1 MTGWFILFFCCVS
14 IAAICLGIDLLIERK
29 NIKKYGSYEAN
40 YWAMMVIA
48 ICGVLALIFGLVAI
62 IVPIDS
68 AHAVADVQA
77 ALEIDPGNDWAEIR
91 ISEWTN
97 DIERYGIFADK
108 WSVREEIAE
117 LKAAMEGKSVKD

>member
-1 MTGWFILFFCCVS
+1 MTGWFILFICCVS
-14 IAAICLGIDLLIERK
+14 VAAICLVIDLLIERK

-62 IVPIDS
+62 LVPIES

-77 ALEIDPGNDWAEIR
+77 ILEVDPTNDVAIASIVKWVQ
-91 ISEWTN
+91 
-97 DIERYGIFADK
+97 DIERFGMFADK
-108 WSVREEIAE
+108 WLVREELAE
-117 LKAAMEGKSVKD
+117 LLASYGG